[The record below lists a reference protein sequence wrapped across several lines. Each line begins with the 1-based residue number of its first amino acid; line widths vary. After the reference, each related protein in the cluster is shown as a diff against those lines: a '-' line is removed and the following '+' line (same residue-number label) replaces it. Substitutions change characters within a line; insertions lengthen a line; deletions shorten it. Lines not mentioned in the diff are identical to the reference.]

1 MDFAINN
8 GSPDRTP
15 PIPITRGL
23 STGPMNI
30 PGHFNDRN
38 NNNKTSSKF
47 SQSMPLPRAP
57 IIGSLPAP
65 TSVRF
70 EQMPSLELPPSF
82 KDDEIARSF
91 GAPGTSLGSSH
102 RGYAASCPD
111 PSFMSQASKAN
122 RKRRGD
128 GGSGGSDNMTGIQ
141 PHARTPSYNTPSMGS
156 RTVLSVL
163 LETDETEY
171 KDENNHSGDASS
183 NGNGNGNGIGNG
195 NGRGAGMGGMGG
207 EQEGGIN
214 FTTDMGVPI
223 HLEKLN
229 LKSMDNDD
237 EHFSDDDGL
246 LGDDLDEED
255 EGLFQ
260 MDTE

>member
-8 GSPDRTP
+8 GSPERTP

-128 GGSGGSDNMTGIQ
+128 EGSGSSGMMGIQ

-171 KDENNHSGDASS
+171 KDENNTNGDASS
-183 NGNGNGNGIGNG
+183 NG

-229 LKSMDNDD
+229 LKSMGNDD
-237 EHFSDDDGL
+237 EHFSDDGDGGL
-246 LGDDLDEED
+246 LGDEED

>member
-1 MDFAINN
+1 
-8 GSPDRTP
+8 
-15 PIPITRGL
+15 
-23 STGPMNI
+23 
-30 PGHFNDRN
+30 
-38 NNNKTSSKF
+38 
-47 SQSMPLPRAP
+47 
-57 IIGSLPAP
+57 
-65 TSVRF
+65 
-70 EQMPSLELPPSF
+70 
-82 KDDEIARSF
+82 
-91 GAPGTSLGSSH
+91 
-102 RGYAASCPD
+102 
-111 PSFMSQASKAN
+111 
-122 RKRRGD
+122 
-128 GGSGGSDNMTGIQ
+128 
-141 PHARTPSYNTPSMGS
+141 MGS

-183 NGNGNGNGIGNG
+183 NGNGNGIGNG